1 MISRIESDESE
12 LDDIIEKVGYSYN
25 SQKDLFFSNSDAW
38 QREMGY
44 CRLYDEVAA
53 PFGIIVDSEP
63 IYFSYAGKRWLIE
76 FWKGQY
82 DLTTGCEIGLYTTEE
97 PDLDILGI
105 FSGTFYN
112 CVSLEDEL
120 FMSYT
125 LKKNGET
132 MFTRE
137 DKQWW
142 LTSFKLGEFTE
153 PSELTMDIYI
163 TLKDKTMLK
172 EFITGL
178 EAAGYSEDE
187 YSIDELSVAIKFDK
201 PHTQQPITRTYLTDM
216 IIQQKNKLLCDKY
229 QSITKEYVTSLAKI
243 NAIKDQAPELYG
255 EVLNIGKT
263 KQFFDI
269 YNQIKKYF

>member
-1 MISRIESDESE
+1 MISRIEPDESE

>member
-1 MISRIESDESE
+1 MISRIEPDESE

-25 SQKDLFFSNSDAW
+25 SKKDLFFSNPNAW